1 MVDSYKGVGEGTGGV
16 YYLIVSFIYAFV
28 LWSLMSCFSFK

>member
-1 MVDSYKGVGEGTGGV
+1 MVDSYKGVGEGTGGGQ
-16 YYLIVSFIYAFV
+16 YLRVSCIYAFV